1 MISQTISKKQL
12 LNVIDELQQKPG
24 DRVRLLGDLGITT
37 LGGTLGVAAAGT
49 VAALAGATA
58 IPAVTTA
65 ASWIGITV
73 VAATPVGWLIGGAAA
88 GGAIA
93 YGVSRLIHNGGLS
106 EGRRAELLVHYQE
119 RLQAIRRKET
129 RTENGEQVSVGD
141 KNQFIGALREIVA
154 KNAIPPVRALDLIQN
169 VENGRISLSDT
180 YRAVTGILRE
190 ADH

>member
-154 KNAIPPVRALDLIQN
+154 RNAIQPVRALDLIQN
-169 VENGRISLSDT
+169 VENGRISLSDA

>member
-169 VENGRISLSDT
+169 VENGRISLSDA

>member
-1 MISQTISKKQL
+1 MIAQTISKKQL
-12 LNVIDELQQKPG
+12 LNVIDELQRKPG

-37 LGGTLGVAAAGT
+37 VGGTLGVAAAGT

-65 ASWIGITV
+65 ASWIGITA
-73 VAATPVGWLIGGAAA
+73 VAATPVGWLVGGAAA

-119 RLQAIRRKET
+119 RLQVIRRKET
-129 RTENGEQVSVGD
+129 RTENCEQVSVGD

-169 VENGRISLSDT
+169 VENGRISLSDA
-180 YRAVTGILRE
+180 YRVVTDILRE
-190 ADH
+190 VDH

>member
-154 KNAIPPVRALDLIQN
+154 KNAIQPVRALDLIQN
-169 VENGRISLSDT
+169 VENGRISLSDA

>member
-154 KNAIPPVRALDLIQN
+154 KNAIQPVRALDLIQN
-169 VENGRISLSDT
+169 VENGRISLSDA
-180 YRAVTGILRE
+180 YRAVTGILCE

>member
-119 RLQAIRRKET
+119 RLQAIRRKEA

-169 VENGRISLSDT
+169 VENGRISLSDA

>member
-1 MISQTISKKQL
+1 MMSQTISKKQL

-169 VENGRISLSDT
+169 VENGRISLSDA